1 MMQLKIE
8 DKFVFKQQALRW
20 ANQHEYCAVFD
31 SHQYQD
37 PYSTFDLLIA
47 VDSIATL
54 ETPYGDA
61 FTKLEAF
68 KNKHQNWLIGGLA
81 YDLKNEVEDLTS
93 HNIDSL
99 AFPDLFFFVPKHL
112 ILIKGD
118 DLAIFSNDAE
128 QVLTAIS
135 NTSIEEEQSL
145 PPIEINCKFSK
156 KEYIKT
162 VKQIQQEI
170 AAGNIYETNFC
181 IEFYKEL
188 TSLNPVQVYERLSQ
202 LSPTPFSSFFKWKD
216 KYVLCAS
223 PERFLAKR
231 GNKITSQPIKGTA
244 KRGKNPEEDKAIK
257 EALANH
263 PKEQQENVMIVDL
276 VRNDLTKSAKK
287 GTVAVEELFGI
298 YSFKQVHQMIS
309 TVVCEV
315 DEKLSITEII
325 KNTFPMGSMTGA
337 PKIKAMQLMENYE
350 KSKRGI
356 YSGAIGYISPNQDF
370 DFNVVIRSILYDKN
384 SKYLSFHA
392 GSAITFYADAENE
405 YEECL
410 LKISAMLAS
419 VNGSVE
425 TN

>member
-20 ANQHEYCAVFD
+20 ANQHKYCAVFD

-47 VDSIATL
+47 VDAIDCL

-61 FTKLEAF
+61 FSQLETF
-68 KNKHQNWLIGGLA
+68 KNKHQNWLIGGFA

-93 HNIDSL
+93 RHEDLL

-112 ILIKGD
+112 ILVKGD
-118 DLAIFSNDAE
+118 DLSIISDDAE
-128 QVLTAIS
+128 QVLAAIS
-135 NTSIEEEQSL
+135 NTIIEEEQSL

-156 KEYIKT
+156 HEYIDT
-162 VKQIQQEI
+162 VKQIQKEI

-181 IEFYKEL
+181 IEFYKED
-188 TSLNPVQVYERLSQ
+188 TSLNPIEVYEKLSQ
-202 LSPTPFSSFFKWKD
+202 VSPTPFSSFFKWKD

-244 KRGKNPEEDKAIK
+244 KRGKTIEEDQAIMT
-257 EALANH
+257 ALANH

-315 DEKLSITEII
+315 NEELSITEII

-337 PKIKAMQLMENYE
+337 PKIKAMQLMEKYE

-356 YSGAIGYISPNQDF
+356 YSGAIGYITPHQDF
-370 DFNVVIRSILYDKN
+370 DFNVVIRSILYN
-384 SKYLSFHA
+384 ESSKYLSFHA
-392 GSAITFYADAENE
+392 GSAITFYADAEKE
-405 YEECL
+405 YAECL

-419 VNGSVE
+419 INGSVKL
-425 TN
+425 T

>member
-20 ANQHEYCAVFD
+20 ANQHTYCAVFD

-47 VDSIATL
+47 VDAIDCL

-61 FTKLEAF
+61 FSQLEVF
-68 KNKHQNWLIGGLA
+68 KNKHQNWLIGGFA

-93 HNIDSL
+93 RHEDLL

-112 ILIKGD
+112 ILVKGD
-118 DLAIFSNDAE
+118 DLNIISDDAE
-128 QVLTAIS
+128 QVLAAIS
-135 NTSIEEEQSL
+135 NTTLTKEQDT
-145 PPIEINCKFSK
+145 PPLAINCKFSK
-156 KEYIKT
+156 QEYIDT
-162 VKQIQQEI
+162 VKQIQKEI

-181 IEFYKEL
+181 IEFYKED
-188 TSLNPVQVYERLSQ
+188 TSLNLIEVYEKLSQ

-216 KYVLCAS
+216 KHVLCAS

-244 KRGKNPEEDKAIK
+244 KRGKTIEEDQAIMK
-257 EALANH
+257 ALANH

-315 DEKLSITEII
+315 NEELSITEII

-337 PKIKAMQLMENYE
+337 PKIKAMQLMEKYE

-356 YSGAIGYISPNQDF
+356 YSGAIGYITPHQDF
-370 DFNVVIRSILYDKN
+370 DFNVVIRSILYN
-384 SKYLSFHA
+384 ESSKYLSFHA

-419 VNGSVE
+419 INGSVKL
-425 TN
+425 T

>member
-20 ANQHEYCAVFD
+20 GNQHEYCAVFD

-93 HNIDSL
+93 RNKDSL

-145 PPIEINCKFSK
+145 LPIEINCKFSK

>member
-1 MMQLKIE
+1 MQLKIE
-8 DKFVFKQQALRW
+8 DKFAFKQQALRW
-20 ANQHEYCAVFD
+20 ANQHEYCTVFD

-47 VDSIATL
+47 VDAIDCL

-61 FTKLEAF
+61 FLQLEAF
-68 KNKHQNWLIGGLA
+68 KNKHQSWLIGGFA

-93 HNIDSL
+93 RNKDSL

-112 ILIKGD
+112 ILVKGD
-118 DLAIFSNDAE
+118 DLSIISDDAE
-128 QVLTAIS
+128 QVLAAIS
-135 NTSIEEEQSL
+135 KTIIEEEQSL

-156 KEYIKT
+156 HEYIDT
-162 VKQIQQEI
+162 VKQIQKEI

-181 IEFYKEL
+181 IEFYKED

-202 LSPTPFSSFFKWKD
+202 VSPTPFSSFFKWKD

-231 GNKITSQPIKGTA
+231 GNKIISQPIKGTA
-244 KRGKNPEEDKAIK
+244 KRGKNLEEDNAIK

-315 DEKLSITEII
+315 DEKLSLTEII

-337 PKIKAMQLMENYE
+337 PKIKAMQLMEKYE

-356 YSGAIGYISPNQDF
+356 YSGAIGYITPHQDF
-370 DFNVVIRSILYDKN
+370 DFNVVIRSVLYN
-384 SKYLSFHA
+384 ESSKYLSFHA
-392 GSAITFYADAENE
+392 GSAITFYADAEKE

-419 VNGSVE
+419 VNGSVKID
-425 TN
+425 